1 MDISS
6 FVILPVVYFTKDLDW
21 TDENLVFYAR
31 VAFVAAQLIGLLAY
45 FLVRQKIIAKADDK
59 KVKVKSVP
67 SMSNPNPDPNEYITM
82 TTQEYDL
89 GKVKEAFQQILMT
102 SLMIS
107 GIHYKWGYGVP
118 LIIQFVTVPLN
129 LYKNDLIKVHFLGQ
143 DIARP
148 FPVPQSPFAAL
159 LEGGAAGGA
168 TPQEEERKRKKEEKK
183 EQKKSK
189 KVD

>member
-1 MDISS
+1 MYCRLFYITHEFPSGFWMVKTERITAKES
-6 FVILPVVYFTKDLDW
+6 FHLSW
-21 TDENLVFYAR
+21 
-31 VAFVAAQLIGLLAY
+31 LL
-45 FLVRQKIIAKADDK
+45 FSIF
-59 KVKVKSVP
+59 S
-67 SMSNPNPDPNEYITM
+67 NEYITM